1 MPKKSPGHRGHIG
14 DELPKPGRKR
24 PESQA
29 LPQRGGI
36 RPQTGRT
43 DGMTKHLF
51 KTSPS
56 EGSTKKNIMIYIA

>member
-1 MPKKSPGHRGHIG
+1 MPNLQAIEAIS
-14 DELPKPGRKR
+14 DLPKPGQKR